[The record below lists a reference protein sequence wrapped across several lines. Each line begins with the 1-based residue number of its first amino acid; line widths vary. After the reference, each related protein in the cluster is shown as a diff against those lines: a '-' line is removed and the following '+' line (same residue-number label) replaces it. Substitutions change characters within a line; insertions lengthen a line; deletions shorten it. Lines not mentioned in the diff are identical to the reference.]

1 MGNKGIKEK
10 RCPYCGRYFR
20 PDYRVGGRQKA
31 CKEKACQARRKR
43 EAQRRWLKANH
54 GYFNGR
60 YEYIK
65 QWRREHPDYQRRWR
79 ASIRT
84 KRGEIQDE
92 ILHGKPIRIIRL
104 VMPAKMLK
112 GEIQDEI
119 RLVRQC
125 GCGFFVAGLGMQDT
139 RRDCIT

>member
-92 ILHGKPIRIIRL
+92 I
-104 VMPAKMLK
+104 
-112 GEIQDEI
+112 